1 MESSHGKTMNSFDS
15 TAMTYELTYFEN
27 NLALFTIKLIS
38 MYFKHISVKMESIV
52 NLGPETLF

>member
-1 MESSHGKTMNSFDS
+1 MESHGRTMNSFDS

-27 NLALFTIKLIS
+27 NLALLTVKLIS

-52 NLGPETLF
+52 NLGPDPFF

>member
-1 MESSHGKTMNSFDS
+1 MNSFDS

-27 NLALFTIKLIS
+27 NLALLTVKLIS

-52 NLGPETLF
+52 NLGPDPFF